1 MFILKVIKTFS
12 AAHNLRDYKGKCE
25 NLHGHNWKIE
35 VEVQGNKLG
44 KSGMLIDFHDL
55 KKMVE
60 DIIAKLDHSYLNEI
74 PPFDKINPTSENLAK
89 YIFKSLSLK
98 LSALKLGGSAS
109 GGKTQSS
116 KVTVWESDTACASYT
131 ED

>member
-25 NLHGHNWKIE
+25 KLHGHNWKVE
-35 VEVQGNKLG
+35 VEVPGKKLG

-55 KKMVE
+55 KKKLE
-60 DIIAKLDHSYLNEI
+60 DILTEFDHGYLNEI
-74 PPFDKINPTSENLAK
+74 HPFDKINPTSENLAK
-89 YIFKSLSLK
+89 YIFESLTCN
-98 LSALKLGGSAS
+98 LSPVTCHL
-109 GGKTQSS
+109 S

>member
-35 VEVQGNKLG
+35 VEVQGKKLG

-60 DIIAKLDHSYLNEI
+60 DILAKLDHSYLNEI

-89 YIFKSLSLK
+89 YIFKSLNLK
-98 LSALKLGGSAS
+98 L
-109 GGKTQSS
+109 KTKDS
-116 KVTVWESDTACASYT
+116 KSHSVTVWESDTACASYT

>member
-12 AAHNLRDYKGKCE
+12 AAHNLRQYKGKCE
-25 NLHGHNWKIE
+25 KLHGHNWKVE
-35 VEVQGNKLG
+35 VEVQGKKLG

-55 KKMVE
+55 KKKVE
-60 DIIAKLDHSYLNEI
+60 DILAKLDHGYLNEI

-89 YIFKSLSLK
+89 YFYATLAYELRAMSYELY
-98 LSALKLGGSAS
+98 
-109 GGKTQSS
+109 
-116 KVTVWESDTACASYT
+116 KVTVWESDAACASYT